1 MGKLY
6 TLDEKLLIGG
16 PEIRLGDKIY
26 PVDDR
31 KKTVDKMLKLDSDD
45 TDAIIKLALGQ
56 DAFKEID
63 QMNMPFAA
71 YLKLTKLVIAA
82 MTGEDEA
89 DVEARFQ
96 AAYKQ

>member
-63 QMNMPFAA
+63 QMNMPIAA